1 MSNIFQKHHVLAQ
14 YYLIYDKIY
23 VAYYPRCEM
32 YLVDTSLLSN
42 SRKKTHGFMSLLIFL
57 LHL

>member
-14 YYLIYDKIY
+14 YDKIY